1 MVQKSGQPPWD
12 VKTTNR
18 IFSIST
24 GAGFFHSFLGSMH
37 PSVAPHF
44 LLVTIG
50 LGLKVF
56 MLNNFVPLKGNPLI
70 TPPKSKV
77 LDDEKF
83 SAKKK
88 MSSFGENLWF
98 F

>member
-12 VKTTNR
+12 VKTTS
-18 IFSIST
+18 IGFSPYQLVQD
-24 GAGFFHSFLGSMH
+24 FFTATGSMH

-56 MLNNFVPLKGNPLI
+56 MLHNSGTPKGKPVDY
-70 TPPKSKV
+70 TSKV
-77 LDDEKF
+77 QD
-83 SAKKK
+83 
-88 MSSFGENLWF
+88 FG
-98 F
+98 